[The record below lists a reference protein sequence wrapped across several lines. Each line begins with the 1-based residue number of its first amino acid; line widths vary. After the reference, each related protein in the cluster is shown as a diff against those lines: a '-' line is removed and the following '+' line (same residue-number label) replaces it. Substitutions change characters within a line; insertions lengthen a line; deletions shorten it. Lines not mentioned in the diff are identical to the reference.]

1 MDIII
6 NRKPVSIPV
15 LPILTA
21 VAVAILLF
29 MSIRVGRVQGSQIGV
44 LVNNLSGEVT
54 IQMTPGAIVYNGLL
68 TDFDILDN
76 SVQTIRMVA
85 EHGDEVRIKTDDGSD
100 VTMDVEVNYRLIQ
113 DANLI
118 RDRVIPESGVTQA
131 VSTTSS
137 GRGGRR
143 SMTTELV
150 DAYKAKWVR
159 DYARSVVRYV
169 FGELDTKTFYNAA
182 ERDGKTRAS
191 VSELNRLLNPHGIE
205 VQQVVPDNFEFYS
218 EFEKLIADTKAADEE
233 VDSQKR
239 KADAALEDQKK
250 QETTATARANV
261 EIATITGDLAK
272 AILISEADAAK
283 ETKAA
288 EAYAYTQKQG
298 ADAGLYDAKNMAQSL
313 LVKATAEAEGV
324 RQLAASLS
332 GEGGKNLVKMEYAK
346 VLEKAVINGLPY
358 STDPRIQKLEISGEN
373 NTPLKAVG
381 GKR

>member
-1 MDIII
+1 
-6 NRKPVSIPV
+6 
-15 LPILTA
+15 
-21 VAVAILLF
+21 
-29 MSIRVGRVQGSQIGV
+29 
-44 LVNNLSGEVT
+44 
-54 IQMTPGAIVYNGLL
+54 
-68 TDFDILDN
+68 
-76 SVQTIRMVA
+76 
-85 EHGDEVRIKTDDGSD
+85 GDEVRIKTDDGSD

-118 RDRVIPESGVTQA
+118 RDKVIPESGVTQA

-143 SMTTELV
+143 SMSTELV

-272 AILISEADAAK
+272 AILISEADAAR

-288 EAYAYTQKQG
+288 EAYAYAQKQG

-332 GEGGKNLVKMEYAK
+332 GDGGKNLVKMEYAK
-346 VLEKAVINGLPY
+346 VLENAVINGLPY

-373 NTPLKAVG
+373 DAPLKAVG

>member
-131 VSTTSS
+131 VSATSS

-143 SMTTELV
+143 SMATELV

-191 VSELNRLLNPHGIE
+191 VTELNRLLNPHGIE

-288 EAYAYTQKQG
+288 EAYAYAQKQG

>member
-21 VAVAILLF
+21 IAVAILLF

-118 RDRVIPESGVTQA
+118 RDKVIPESGVTQA

-143 SMTTELV
+143 SMSTELV

-272 AILISEADAAK
+272 AILISEADAAR

-288 EAYAYTQKQG
+288 EAYAYAQKQG

-332 GEGGKNLVKMEYAK
+332 GDGGKNLVKMEYAK
-346 VLEKAVINGLPY
+346 VLENAVINGLPY

-373 NTPLKAVG
+373 DAPLKAVG